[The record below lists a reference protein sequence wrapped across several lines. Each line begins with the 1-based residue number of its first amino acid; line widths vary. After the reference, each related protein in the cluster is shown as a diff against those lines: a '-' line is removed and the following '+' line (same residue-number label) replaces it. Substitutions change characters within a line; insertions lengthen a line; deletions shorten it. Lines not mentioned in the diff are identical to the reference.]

1 MASSEN
7 VNVICLKWG
16 TAYPPFYV
24 NRLYAGVKRNLRRPF
39 RFVCFTNEPEGL
51 AEGIEV
57 RPIPPKPEGLE
68 ARGKNWPTVYTKLAL
83 FKDGCGD
90 LTGPTLFL
98 DIDQVIVG
106 DMDRFFDYKPGEFC
120 IIRNWIERRK
130 LLFRPR
136 PKIGNSSC
144 FRFEAGK
151 MNRVWETFAAHL
163 DEAYNKKKYATEQAY
178 MTHAVG
184 LDKVNWWPESWVAS
198 FKRVC
203 HRIFPLNR
211 FLPPKTPK
219 GASILC
225 FHGHPNPNEA
235 IEGFAQHKGR
245 KVPIHQTTLPAPW
258 IKDLWELD

>member
-1 MASSEN
+1 
-7 VNVICLKWG
+7 
-16 TAYPPFYV
+16 
-24 NRLYAGVKRNLRRPF
+24 
-39 RFVCFTNEPEGL
+39 
-51 AEGIEV
+51 
-57 RPIPPKPEGLE
+57 
-68 ARGKNWPTVYTKLAL
+68 
-83 FKDGCGD
+83 
-90 LTGPTLFL
+90 
-98 DIDQVIVG
+98 
-106 DMDRFFDYKPGEFC
+106 
-120 IIRNWIERRK
+120 
-130 LLFRPR
+130 
-136 PKIGNSSC
+136 
-144 FRFEAGK
+144 

-211 FLPPKTPK
+211 FPPPKTPK